1 MDINYKSIGK
11 RIKIARI
18 SKDVS
23 QEKLAES
30 AGISTVHLSNI
41 ENGHSRLSIKTL
53 INIINTLE
61 ITADDVL
68 AENISATRR
77 QDLYE
82 MSLLFEDCTDKE
94 IHLLASILHATKS
107 AIRETTF

>member
-68 AENISATRR
+68 AENISSNRR

-82 MSLLFEDCTDKE
+82 TSLLFEDCTDKE
-94 IHLLASILHATKS
+94 VRLLKIILHAIKS
-107 AIRETTF
+107 AIRETSF